1 MTARQARMTWALVAV
16 LAGVYVAGEVLL
28 AASGSRDESS
38 LVTVAFTAMALT
50 YLAVGGLV
58 ATRLPTNPI
67 GWLFGV
73 AGLFMGLT
81 SISYGYAAL
90 VVDPTTHSQPGAG
103 VTAAWISSV
112 SWIPPLLCVPALV
125 FLLFPDGR
133 PIGPRWRGVVVMIGA
148 GLGLVLAG
156 IGLRE
161 GGLVDSPRPA
171 LANPVGLLPLSV
183 AEATATAG
191 FVLSLV
197 SVVLAAWSLIIR
209 FRRSRS
215 VERLQLKWLMWSAG
229 FLPLYLAVGL
239 VTWVL
244 DRRGGDLPGELV
256 LALCLTVVPLAV
268 GAAILRYRLYDID
281 LVINRTLVYATLT
294 ATLAAA
300 YLTSVLLLRVA
311 LDPLTSG
318 SDLAVAGST
327 LAVAALFRPLR
338 TRIQATVDRRFYRAR
353 YDAALTLDSFAT
365 HLRDE
370 LDLATLQHDLRRVV
384 LDTVHPTDVSVW
396 LKGASR

>member
-1 MTARQARMTWALVAV
+1 MTPRSRRLTWALLAAVAGCYMV
-16 LAGVYVAGEVLL
+16 GEVLL
-28 AASGSRDESS
+28 AASGAPDEESP
-38 LVTVAFTAMALT
+38 LVTVAFTAMTLV

-58 ATRLPTNPI
+58 ATRLPANPV
-67 GWLFGV
+67 GWLFCGT
-73 AGLFMGLT
+73 GLFLGLT

-90 VVDPTTHSQPGAG
+90 SLDAATGTGPGSG
-103 VTAAWISSV
+103 VLAAWVSSW
-112 SWIPPLLCVPALV
+112 SWTPPLLVVPALL

-133 PIGPRWRGVVVMIGA
+133 TLGPRWRWVVGLVMVGLTCVVVATALAA
-148 GLGLVLAG
+148 GGLSNSPIPAATNPAGVLSRGLADG
-156 IGLRE
+156 IGI
-161 GGLVDSPRPA
+161 
-171 LANPVGLLPLSV
+171 
-183 AEATATAG
+183 AG
-191 FVLSLV
+191 FALSLV
-197 SVVLAAWSLIIR
+197 ALMLAGCSLVIR
-209 FRRSRS
+209 FRRSRG
-215 VERLQLKWLMWSAG
+215 VERQQLKWLMWSACL
-229 FLPLYLAVGL
+229 LPAYLATVG
-239 VTWVL
+239 
-244 DRRGGDLPGELV
+244 GAPADLL
-256 LALCLTVVPLAV
+256 LALSLTVVPLAV
-268 GAAILRYRLYDID
+268 GAAILRHRLYDVD

-300 YLTSVLLLRVA
+300 YLASVLLLRVA

-384 LDTVHPTDVSVW
+384 LETVQPTDVSVW
-396 LKGASR
+396 LKEAAR